1 MINFLRVKDLEDFI
15 NRSVEDLLI
24 NKKRKTAARSI
35 QVEAITKEKKAEI
48 KEYRK
53 NKSICNVVVL
63 NSLDEYYKK
72 LI

>member
-1 MINFLRVKDLEDFI
+1 LINFLRVKDLEDFI